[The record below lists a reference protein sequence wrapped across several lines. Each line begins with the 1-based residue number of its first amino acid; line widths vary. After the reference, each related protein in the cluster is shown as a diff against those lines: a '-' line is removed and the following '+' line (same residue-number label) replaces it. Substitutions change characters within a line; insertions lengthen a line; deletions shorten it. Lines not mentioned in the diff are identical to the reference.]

1 MAGWQRKGILL
12 LSLGTL
18 RDLPDVLALVRPFVR
33 RLVHRLT
40 YAAIAC
46 LVTPTCRTDP
56 NDLKEFANSVE
67 RILIIRLDL
76 LGDVAFTLA
85 CLAPLRARYPR
96 ARISVL
102 TLPYTAGLVEL
113 YKEVD
118 DVIALDTNLIRT
130 PRGLFHPRTWVAYVR
145 VLLMV
150 RRRRYDV
157 AISVSGQMA
166 SLCARLSGAR
176 RTVGYVQ
183 EAYPHVLTDSIP
195 GGRYA
200 EPMPEVRYVMRLL
213 EGLGVES
220 GEYSH
225 PIIPESAS
233 TLMHSILA
241 AEGIDRED
249 RLLVV
254 HPGSGIGSAKRWPE
268 ERWQEF
274 LREMVPNHGVP
285 LVLIGSAGD
294 MPLVRR
300 ILDGLP
306 CPVVS
311 LVGRTDVALLAAVII
326 RADVVVSADSG
337 PLHLAVA
344 LQTAVVGLYGP
355 TDPAIYGPQWGRGAA
370 VVLRH
375 GLPCSPCYR
384 GTSIAECPLGDPV
397 CMRLIEV
404 PRVVEAARAFLV

>member
-1 MAGWQRKGILL
+1 
-12 LSLGTL
+12 LSSGTL

-33 RLVHRLT
+33 RIVRRLT
-40 YAAIAC
+40 CAAIAR
-46 LVTPTCRTDP
+46 LGAPTGRTDP
-56 NDLKEFANSVE
+56 TDLKEFANSVE

-96 ARISVL
+96 ARISIM
-102 TLPYTAGLVEL
+102 TLPYTAGLAEL
-113 YKEVD
+113 YLEVD

-130 PRGLFHPRTWVAYVR
+130 PRSLFHPRTWVAYVR

-176 RTVGYVQ
+176 RTIGYLQ

-200 EPMPEVRYVMRLL
+200 EPVPEVRYVMRLL

-220 GEYSH
+220 GKYSL
-225 PIIPESAS
+225 PIIPELAS
-233 TLMHSILA
+233 TLMNSMLA
-241 AEGIDRED
+241 AEGIVPED

-254 HPGSGIGSAKRWPE
+254 HAGSGVGSAKRWPE

-274 LREMVPNHGVP
+274 LREMGPDHGVR
-285 LVLIGSAGD
+285 LVIIGSAGD

-300 ILDGLP
+300 ILNGLP
-306 CPVVS
+306 FPVVS
-311 LVGRTDVALLAAVII
+311 LVGRTDVALSAAVIK

-344 LQTAVVGLYGP
+344 LQTPVVGLYGP
-355 TDPAIYGPQWGRGAA
+355 TDPAIYGPQWGHGAA

-384 GTSIAECPLGDPV
+384 GTSIADCPLGDPV

-404 PRVVEAARAFLV
+404 PRVVRAVRALLA